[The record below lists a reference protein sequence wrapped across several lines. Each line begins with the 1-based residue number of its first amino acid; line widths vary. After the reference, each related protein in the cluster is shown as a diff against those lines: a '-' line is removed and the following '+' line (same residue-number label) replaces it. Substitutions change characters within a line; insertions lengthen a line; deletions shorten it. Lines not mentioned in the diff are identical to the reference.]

1 MAAQVAWSIF
11 NTFRERY
18 MSVFQICDLLSRD
31 QFVRV
36 RCCDW
41 TEVKQGQMEACPVSG
56 WVWPGRGRWKLQDE
70 VHNSWPFVPPRREK
84 KLLVLSKLWP
94 PVSWSVQEGISAHP
108 RGQIKLGGALGTNNL
123 LFVQTRTSST
133 MRVVLCCPLLLF
145 SLVLLAAHSKIFFN
159 FAFNPFFFLS
169 NVHHPELL
177 ISIYFQQL
185 IWLTWYVLFVEQL
198 HNKSFS

>member
-1 MAAQVAWSIF
+1 
-11 NTFRERY
+11 
-18 MSVFQICDLLSRD
+18 
-31 QFVRV
+31 
-36 RCCDW
+36 
-41 TEVKQGQMEACPVSG
+41 MEACPVLG

-70 VHNSWPFVPPRREK
+70 VHNSWPLVPSRREK

-145 SLVLLAAHSKIFFN
+145 SLVLPAAHSKIFFN
-159 FAFNPFFFLS
+159 FAFNPFFSYPMSVTQSCLFQ
-169 NVHHPELL
+169 L
-177 ISIYFQQL
+177 ISSSSFD
-185 IWLTWYVLFVEQL
+185 WLGMSFFVEQL
-198 HNKSFS
+198 HNRSFS